1 MIDQRT
7 LQLIQKMIQ
16 KPLME
21 QEEMMRL
28 FSLSKSQLDYAITK
42 INDLLKAN
50 KQPLIRSD
58 PYFVQLLPKAKTF
71 FLNDFL
77 EGAVYTQYEMNSE
90 ERKKYIFLMLFYYEE
105 DYLSVNH
112 FLSALSVGKTTFMA
126 DMKKL
131 EKELS
136 LAAITIGYTR
146 KNGYSLIGDEDNLRS
161 FFMKMLFKDFGDN
174 QEDFVYRYFLVNEKI
189 AGFSQIEAIAREKL
203 KTFSLELV
211 ENRLNE
217 FSYLFTL
224 MLPRLNKQWVVFYET
239 FNYQTFFQ
247 MKEYLFAKEVLAEFD
262 ITSPSAQLYVCGCL
276 LGMALGDT
284 TYPSAD
290 FSIIHE
296 LVERII
302 QRFELLS
309 GIRFKDKQKVINQ
322 LYSHFRP
329 AYYRLFFQ
337 LPIINPLHKKIID
350 EYEDL
355 YQIVQET
362 LRPIGNLFERRI
374 PEDEISFLTIHFA
387 SLINDFDEY
396 QVNQKVGVIVCPNGI
411 GSSAMIYNELKMIF
425 PDIIFIG
432 PIETKEL
439 LLEPPECDL
448 IFTTVPNVRLY
459 TLKKPVFVVN
469 PIMTNDERNQLIQ
482 EVYHQPSEAISL
494 IGVEELMAVIKK
506 HATIEDTQSLKKEL
520 QSLLTRREVTTYSAS
535 LSEERKPVAL
545 IDMLAPQYILT
556 NIKVR
561 SWEEAFYLAAAPL
574 IKDQVI
580 SRGYIDTII
589 QNVRRE
595 GPFFIIMDNVALPH
609 ARPEEGALKLGL
621 GITVLQETVQINK
634 KTSIKYIF
642 TLSAIDHSKH
652 LSAIAELVSLLEQ
665 DCFFQLL
672 EQENDPQ
679 AIFAWIASFLMKNKH
694 MVPMELD

>member
-21 QEEMMRL
+21 QEEIMRF
-28 FSLSKSQLDYAITK
+28 FSLSKNQLDYAIRK
-42 INDLLKAN
+42 INELLKAN

-58 PYFVQLLPKAKTF
+58 PYFIQLAPKAKAF

-77 EGAVYTQYEMNSE
+77 NGAVYTQYEMNSE
-90 ERKKYIFLMLFYYEE
+90 ERKKYIFLMLFYYES

-112 FLSALSVGKTTFMA
+112 FLSALRVGKTTFMA

-136 LAAITIGYTR
+136 LSMITIGYTR
-146 KNGYSLIGDEDNLRS
+146 KNGYGLIGNEENLRN
-161 FFMKMLFKDFGDN
+161 FFMKMMFHDFGDN
-174 QEDFVYRYFLVNEKI
+174 QEEFVYHYFLVNEKI
-189 AGFSQIEAIAREKL
+189 DGFSQVEGIAREKL

-217 FSYLFTL
+217 FSYLFT
-224 MLPRLNKQWVVFYET
+224 MILPRLNKQWQDFYET
-239 FNYQTFFQ
+239 YNYQTFFQ
-247 MKEYLFAKEVLAEFD
+247 MKEYLFAKELLMEFG
-262 ITSPSAQLYVCGCL
+262 ITNKSAQLYICGWL

-302 QRFELLS
+302 KRFELLS

-337 LPIINPLHKKIID
+337 LPIINPLHKKIIE

-362 LRPIGNLFERRI
+362 LRPIGNLFERGI
-374 PEDEISFLTIHFA
+374 PEDEVSFLTIHFA

-396 QVNQKVGVIVCPNGI
+396 QVNQKIGVIVCPNGI

-439 LLEPPECDL
+439 LLERSECDL
-448 IFTTVPNVRLY
+448 IFTTVPNVSLY
-459 TLKKPVFVVN
+459 TLKKPVYVVN
-469 PIMTNDERNQLIQ
+469 PIMTNEERNQLIQ

-506 HATIEDTQSLKKEL
+506 HATIEDDKSLKKEL
-520 QSLLTRREVTTYSAS
+520 QLLLTRREVNPAYSAT
-535 LSEERKPVAL
+535 LGEERKPVAL
-545 IDMLAPQYILT
+545 IDMLNPQYILT

-561 SWEEAFYLAAAPL
+561 SWEEAFYLAATPL

-589 QNVRRE
+589 QNVRKE
-595 GPFFIIMDNVALPH
+595 GPFFIIMDQVALPH

-621 GITVLQETVQINK
+621 GITVLQEPVIINK
-634 KTSIKYIF
+634 KASIKYIF

-652 LSAIAELVSLLEQ
+652 LSAIAELVA
-665 DCFFQLL
+665 LL
-672 EQENDPQ
+672 EQESFFNLLEQEADPQ
-679 AIFAWIASFLMKNKH
+679 QIFDWIASFLLKNKH
-694 MVPMELD
+694 MVPM